1 LALIPRFK
9 DFELHAVVLMRGT
22 SANSGVGIRLHP
34 KSANV
39 APGYQVDMGA
49 NYWGCLFDEGAD
61 ATVQQFPPEDAEVLV
76 RDGDWNH
83 YYIVARGHHIQAWL
97 NGVKTVDTVH
107 DEGFTEGSIGFE
119 LCRGERHTI
128 LDVRTLAVREAK

>member
-1 LALIPRFK
+1 
-9 DFELHAVVLMRGT
+9 
-22 SANSGVGIRLHP
+22 
-34 KSANV
+34 
-39 APGYQVDMGA
+39 MGA

-61 ATVQQFPPEDAEVLV
+61 AMVQQFPPADAEELV

-97 NGVKTVDTVH
+97 NGVKTIDAVH
-107 DEGFTEGSIGFE
+107 DKGYTEGSIGFE
-119 LCRGERHTI
+119 LCHGERHTI